1 MDGEMPVQH
10 QTVADVARSR
20 WKLETAVQFYGTGHG
35 WLAGF
40 DGQRHQVFHS
50 AVVGSHMQ
58 LDDMSLPAG
67 KFYHSA
73 ITRERGIQEMRHDRI
88 EQRVAIRA
96 VHYGAEVSGK
106 RNLVSAQCN
115 HEVRGGCFA
124 LYLKVV
130 ERPLELP
137 L

>member
-1 MDGEMPVQH
+1 MDGEMAIEH
-10 QTVADVARSR
+10 QTVADVALSR
-20 WKLETAVQFYGTGHG
+20 WKLKAAIQLHGTGHG
-35 WLAGF
+35 RLAGF
-40 DGQRHQVFHS
+40 DGQGHQVFHS

-58 LDDMSLPAG
+58 LDDMSMPAG

-73 ITRERGIQEMRHDRI
+73 ITRERGIQEMRYDRI

-106 RNLVSAQCN
+106 RNLVSAQCD

-130 ERPLELP
+130 
-137 L
+137 